1 MEHADKLKKGAT
13 FGSVSFGDSFD
24 EADSIV
30 SSNINKMEQLDTVY
44 DMGQTVDRTN
54 LGKSIQSAENKQ
66 TEIKTSKG
74 YMQSELISQQAQKE
88 KSSK

>member
-1 MEHADKLKKGAT
+1 
-13 FGSVSFGDSFD
+13 
-24 EADSIV
+24 
-30 SSNINKMEQLDTVY
+30 MEQLDTVY